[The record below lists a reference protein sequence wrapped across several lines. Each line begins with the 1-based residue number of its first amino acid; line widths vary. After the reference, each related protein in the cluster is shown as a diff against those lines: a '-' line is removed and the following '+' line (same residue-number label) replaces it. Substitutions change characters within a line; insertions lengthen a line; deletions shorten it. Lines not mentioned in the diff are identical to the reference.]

1 MTAAGSHRTL
11 PDPYGGAPA
20 DVCDFC
26 NDSARAG
33 RLHGMPQIL
42 LVEDDAGIRAA
53 LGLALEDEGYDI
65 LQAPNGRL
73 GLSMADSESPDLVLL
88 DLRLPDVSGF
98 DVCRAI
104 RQSSNVPIII
114 VTAQTDTHDL
124 VAGLEAGADDYVT
137 KPVNVKEL
145 AARIRAA
152 LRRLVR
158 EVSGRAPDVT
168 RFGDVELRRGA
179 GIVTKGGAEV
189 SLTKTEL
196 RLLIEFADH
205 PGMVLSRDQLLERV
219 WGYDYLGDSR
229 LVDAH
234 IRRLRVKIEDTPNE
248 PKYITTA
255 RGLGYRFHPDA

>member
-1 MTAAGSHRTL
+1 MTASLSICAFCVTMPVSL
-11 PDPYGGAPA
+11 A
-20 DVCDFC
+20 DCFAMAQV
-26 NDSARAG
+26 
-33 RLHGMPQIL
+33 L

-53 LGLALEDEGYDI
+53 LSLALEDEGYDI
-65 LQAPNGRL
+65 MQASDGRT
-73 GLSMADSESPDLVLL
+73 GLLLAASEQPDLVLL

-98 DVCRAI
+98 EVCREI
-104 RQSSNVPIII
+104 RQKSNVPIII

-137 KPVNVKEL
+137 KPVNTKEL

-158 EVSGRAPDVT
+158 EVSGRSPDVS
-168 RFGDVELRRGA
+168 RFGDVELHREA
-179 GIVTKGGAEV
+179 GIVKKAGVEV
-189 SLTKTEL
+189 PLTKTEL

-205 PGMVLSRDQLLERV
+205 PNMVLSRDQLLERV

-234 IRRLRVKIEDTPNE
+234 IRRLRVKIEDSPND
-248 PKYITTA
+248 PRFIITN
-255 RGLGYRFHPDA
+255 RGLGYRFLTGA

>member
-1 MTAAGSHRTL
+1 MLA
-11 PDPYGGAPA
+11 
-20 DVCDFC
+20 V
-26 NDSARAG
+26 
-33 RLHGMPQIL
+33 PQIL
-42 LVEDDAGIRAA
+42 LVEDDPGIRAA

-73 GLSMADSESPDLVLL
+73 GLSMANSESPDLVLL
-88 DLRLPDVSGF
+88 DLRLPDLSGF
-98 DVCRAI
+98 DVCREI
-104 RQSSNVPIII
+104 RQASNVPIII

-158 EVSGRAPDVT
+158 EVSGRAPDVS
-168 RFGDVELRRGA
+168 RFGDVELRRSA
-179 GIVTKGGAEV
+179 GIVTKAGVEV
-189 SLTKTEL
+189 PLTKTEL

-205 PGMVLSRDQLLERV
+205 PEMVLSRDQLLERV
-219 WGYDYLGDSR
+219 WGYEYLGDSR

-234 IRRLRVKIEDTPNE
+234 IRRLRVKIEDSPND
-248 PKYITTA
+248 PKFITTA
-255 RGLGYRFHPDA
+255 RGLGYRFHPGA

>member
-1 MTAAGSHRTL
+1 MTARLQKCAFCVTNVLRL
-11 PDPYGGAPA
+11 A
-20 DVCDFC
+20 DFI
-26 NDSARAG
+26 AMA
-33 RLHGMPQIL
+33 QIL

-53 LGLALEDEGYDI
+53 LGLALEDEGYSI

-73 GLSMADSESPDLVLL
+73 GMSLASTEQPDLVLL
-88 DLRLPDVSGF
+88 DLRLPDISGF
-98 DVCRAI
+98 EVCREI
-104 RQSSNVPIII
+104 RQRSNVPIII

-137 KPVNVKEL
+137 KPVNTKEL

-158 EVSGRAPDVT
+158 EASGRSPDIT
-168 RFGDVELRRGA
+168 RFGDIELRREA
-179 GIVTKGGAEV
+179 GIVTKAGEEV
-189 SLTKTEL
+189 PLTRTEL

-205 PGMVLSRDQLLERV
+205 PNMVLSRDQLLERV

-234 IRRLRVKIEDTPNE
+234 IRRLRVKIEDSPND
-248 PKYITTA
+248 PRYITTA